1 MTVGIIGIAAIM
13 TVLWLAFPKGF
24 KYLVGTWVGFAGGGF
39 FWSLFAMCFHGL
51 ITVGAFVA
59 FIVVGIVV
67 GCVFAARG

>member
-1 MTVGIIGIAAIM
+1 MGLIGIAAIM

-24 KYLVGTWVGFAGGGF
+24 KYFVGSWVGAVGGGF
-39 FWSLFAMCFHGL
+39 FWSVFAMCFAGL
-51 ITVGAFVA
+51 ITLGWFIA